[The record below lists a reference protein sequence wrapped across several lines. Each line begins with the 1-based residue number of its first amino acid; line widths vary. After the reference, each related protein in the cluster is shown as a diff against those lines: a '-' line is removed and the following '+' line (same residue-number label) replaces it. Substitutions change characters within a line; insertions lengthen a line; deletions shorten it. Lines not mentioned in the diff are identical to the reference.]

1 MVLSSGCRSSSAV
14 LPRAHESAGIDR
26 VSAELHIA
34 GVLVHARPDALQAV
48 AESIGDI
55 ASARVHAVHPEGRLV
70 VTLEA
75 ANALAVRK
83 CLEHMRGLPGVLAAS
98 LVYQHSE
105 PLDAMNQEVSDE
117 AHAPGIL

>member
-1 MVLSSGCRSSSAV
+1 MS
-14 LPRAHESAGIDR
+14 P
-26 VSAELHIA
+26 ELHIA
-34 GVLVHARPDALQAV
+34 GVLVLVRPDVLQAV

-70 VTLEA
+70 VTLETA
-75 ANALAVRK
+75 DASSVRA
-83 CLEHMRGLPGVLAAS
+83 CVERMRGLAGVMAAS

-105 PLDAMNQEVSDE
+105 PLEAMNQEVSDE